1 MNIKFLPF
9 LFFGTAIHAAIVK
22 PLDNLK
28 VIEVSISREGLTRIT
43 VKDDRI
49 LNVFGVTGEYV
60 LEADEDQGQIFIQP
74 ANFGAT
80 TPLSLTITTEG
91 GHTQDLRLLPKD
103 QAPEALI
110 LESMEDGL
118 GHEHLPYRNSKLLK
132 GQSLYPSQS
141 RLLLSPAS
149 QPHPPISRNEIE
161 DLLQACRQEK
171 IPIGYKTVPIN
182 WKKSVSN
189 ASEASR
195 DDLKNDLQSVVTQDD
210 SQPEDAENFAFFPLL
225 IRELKGERLR
235 GLTYE
240 LKNTS
245 NTPFTLSEAEF
256 AKSLD
261 LKRNSIIAIL
271 MTKKTLIPGE
281 RTFVYVV
288 AKSLE

>member
-22 PLDNLK
+22 PLDSLK
-28 VIEVSISREGLTRIT
+28 VIEVSIAREGLTRIA

-60 LEADEDQGQIFIQP
+60 LEADEGQGQIFIQP
-74 ANFGAT
+74 ADLGAT
-80 TPLSLTITTEG
+80 KSLSLMITTEG

-118 GHEHLPYRNSKLLK
+118 GHEHLPYGRAPLLK
-132 GQSLYPSQS
+132 GQSLYSSQF
-141 RLLLSPAS
+141 RLLLPLAS
-149 QPHPPISRNEIE
+149 QPHSLISRNEIE

-182 WKKSVSN
+182 WKKSVSH
-189 ASEASR
+189 ASEAF
-195 DDLKNDLQSVVTQDD
+195 KNDLQSVVTQDD
-210 SQPEDAENFAFFPLL
+210 SQPEDAENFAFSPLL

-240 LKNTS
+240 LKNTI
-245 NTPFTLSEAEF
+245 NTPLALSEAEF

-271 MTKKTLIPGE
+271 ITKKTLIPGE

-288 AKSLE
+288 AKPLE